1 MENHKKSKHTQ
12 EKFKLNGNSQKSMAS
27 KDNVE
32 KEITDIDKNCENC
45 NQNFGT
51 ADSLKKQIRRCQKSK
66 LKEKKYRIRYMRAPH
81 MFFFSVKF

>member
-27 KDNVE
+27 KYNVE

-51 ADSLKKQIRRCQKSK
+51 VDSFKNHLRRCQKSE
-66 LKEKKYRIRYMRAPH
+66 LEEKKHVRQTSKYSCNECH
-81 MFFFSVKF
+81 TV